1 MVPLH
6 ISHLSIIGLTCLQ
19 VHTLSCI
26 SESQTHYFVM
36 YSITEAATRLG
47 VSRSTL
53 LYYERIGLIEPM
65 RDPGNDYRRFS
76 EADLQKLSALL
87 QLKAAGL
94 SWQECQ
100 QCLAGQLPTA
110 TIDARLAAVEARLQE
125 LLRARDLLHTF
136 SGATGNEQT
145 RVWHDEFLQ
154 HSPMAYRQWLS
165 EQGFSEQE
173 TLQIQWLSKDMNE
186 NQDYMQLFLELFA
199 EMERQGP
206 GDEQL
211 TQAVMQQ
218 VCTEREPEKILD
230 MGCGTGTASLQL
242 NRLCY
247 AQISALDN
255 CQLFLDRLN
264 ETVIQEGIG
273 DRISVIN
280 GTMFEPPF
288 PDHSFDL
295 IWSEGSA
302 YLMGF
307 ELALK
312 RWQPLLKERGYLF
325 ISEMCW
331 FTDQRSSEAETYWQA
346 GYPSMLTEAEA
357 IAKAQALGYQ
367 VVSQQRLSKAAWE
380 RFYADMQ
387 GCIDQL
393 EAKYGEQR
401 ALTDCRHEIDMYR
414 RFGDEFGYLC
424 LLLRV

>member
-1 MVPLH
+1 
-6 ISHLSIIGLTCLQ
+6 
-19 VHTLSCI
+19 
-26 SESQTHYFVM
+26 
-36 YSITEAATRLG
+36 
-47 VSRSTL
+47 
-53 LYYERIGLIEPM
+53 
-65 RDPGNDYRRFS
+65 
-76 EADLQKLSALL
+76 
-87 QLKAAGL
+87 
-94 SWQECQ
+94 
-100 QCLAGQLPTA
+100 
-110 TIDARLAAVEARLQE
+110 
-125 LLRARDLLHTF
+125 
-136 SGATGNEQT
+136 
-145 RVWHDEFLQ
+145 
-154 HSPMAYRQWLS
+154 
-165 EQGFSEQE
+165 
-173 TLQIQWLSKDMNE
+173 MNE
-186 NQDYMQLFLELFA
+186 SPEYMQLFLELFA

-211 TQAVMQQ
+211 ARAVMQQ
-218 VCTEREPEKILD
+218 VCAESEPEQILD
-230 MGCGTGTASLQL
+230 MGCGTGAASLL
-242 NRLCY
+242 ISRLCN

-264 ETVIQEGIG
+264 EKVTSGG
-273 DRISVIN
+273 LNDRISVIN

-307 ELALK
+307 EPALK

-325 ISEMCW
+325 VSEMCW
-331 FTDQRSSEAETYWQA
+331 FTDQRSDEAVEYWQA

-357 IAKAQALGYQ
+357 IAKAQALAYQ
-367 VVSQQRLSKAAWE
+367 VVSKQRLPKAAWE

-387 GCIDQL
+387 DRIDQL

>member
-1 MVPLH
+1 
-6 ISHLSIIGLTCLQ
+6 
-19 VHTLSCI
+19 
-26 SESQTHYFVM
+26 M

-53 LYYERIGLIEPM
+53 LYYERIGLIKPM
-65 RDPGNDYRRFS
+65 RDPGNGYRRFS
-76 EADLQKLSALL
+76 EVDLQHLSALL

-100 QCLAGQLPTA
+100 QCLAGQLPAA
-110 TIDARLAAVEARLQE
+110 TLDARLAAVETRLRE

-136 SGATGNEQT
+136 SGANGNEQT

-154 HSPMAYRQWLS
+154 RSPRAYRHWLS

-186 NQDYMQLFLELFA
+186 NQDYMRLFLELFV

-218 VCTEREPEKILD
+218 VCTGRGPEKILD
-230 MGCGTGTASLQL
+230 MGCGTGIASLL
-242 NRLCY
+242 ISHLCN

-255 CQLFLDRLN
+255 CQLFLDRLDA
-264 ETVIQEGIG
+264 TVMSEGLD
-273 DRISVIN
+273 DRVSVIN
-280 GTMFEPPF
+280 GSMFEPPF

-307 ELALK
+307 ESALK
-312 RWQPLLKERGYLF
+312 RWQPLLNAQGYLF
-325 ISEMCW
+325 VSEMCW
-331 FTDQRSSEAETYWQA
+331 FTDQRSGEAVEYWQA
-346 GYPSMLTEAEA
+346 GYPSMLTESEA

-367 VVSQQRLSKAAWE
+367 VVSQQRLPKAAWE
-380 RFYADMQ
+380 HFYADMQ
-387 GCIDQL
+387 DRIDQL

>member
-1 MVPLH
+1 
-6 ISHLSIIGLTCLQ
+6 
-19 VHTLSCI
+19 
-26 SESQTHYFVM
+26 M

-53 LYYERIGLIEPM
+53 LYYERIGLIKPT

-87 QLKAAGL
+87 QLKVAGL

-100 QCLAGQLPTA
+100 QCLAGQLATA
-110 TIDARLAAVEARLQE
+110 TIDERLAAVEARLQE
-125 LLRARDLLHTF
+125 LVKARDLLYTF
-136 SGATGNEQT
+136 SGANGNAQT

-154 HSPMAYRQWLS
+154 RSPKAYHQWLS
-165 EQGFSEQE
+165 EWGFSEQE
-173 TLQIQWLSKDMNE
+173 ALQIQWLSKDMNE
-186 NQDYMQLFLELFA
+186 NQDYMQLFLELFV

-211 TQAVMQQ
+211 TQAAMQQ
-218 VCTEREPEKILD
+218 VCTGREPEKILD
-230 MGCGTGTASLQL
+230 MGCGTGTASLL
-242 NRLCY
+242 ISRLCN

-264 ETVIQEGIG
+264 EKALNEGLN

-307 ELALK
+307 ESALK
-312 RWQPLLKERGYLF
+312 RWQPLLKAQGYLF
-325 ISEMCW
+325 VSEMCW
-331 FTDQRSSEAETYWQA
+331 FTDQRSGEAVEYWQA
-346 GYPSMLTEAEA
+346 GYPKMLTEAEA

-367 VVSQQRLSKAAWE
+367 LVSQQRLPPTAWE

-387 GCIDQL
+387 ERIDQL

-401 ALTDCRHEIDMYR
+401 VWSDCRHEIDMYR

>member
-1 MVPLH
+1 
-6 ISHLSIIGLTCLQ
+6 
-19 VHTLSCI
+19 
-26 SESQTHYFVM
+26 M

-53 LYYERIGLIEPM
+53 LYYERIGLIKPT

-87 QLKAAGL
+87 QLKVAGL

-100 QCLAGQLPTA
+100 QCLAGQLATA
-110 TIDARLAAVEARLQE
+110 TIDERLAAVEARLQE
-125 LLRARDLLHTF
+125 LVKARDLLYTF
-136 SGATGNEQT
+136 SGANGNAQT

-154 HSPMAYRQWLS
+154 RSPKAYHQWLS
-165 EQGFSEQE
+165 EWGFSEQE
-173 TLQIQWLSKDMNE
+173 ALQIQWLSKDMNE
-186 NQDYMQLFLELFA
+186 NQDYMQLFLELFV

-218 VCTEREPEKILD
+218 VCTGREPERILD
-230 MGCGTGTASLQL
+230 MGCGTGTASLL
-242 NRLCY
+242 ISHLCN

-264 ETVIQEGIG
+264 EKVLNGGLT

-307 ELALK
+307 ESALK
-312 RWQPLLKERGYLF
+312 RWQPLLKAQGYLF
-325 ISEMCW
+325 VSEMCW
-331 FTDQRSSEAETYWQA
+331 FTDQRSGEAVEYWQA
-346 GYPSMLTEAEA
+346 GYPKMLTEAEA

-367 VVSQQRLSKAAWE
+367 LVSQQRLPPTAWE

-387 GCIDQL
+387 ERIDQL

-401 ALTDCRHEIDMYR
+401 VWSDCRHEIDMYR